1 MTPHDRVRISL
12 AAARYLDALER
23 DDQAALD
30 TLWAQAAGDAEL
42 LAAFH
47 DINVGLL
54 EESQARD
61 RAAVESAVATAVERH
76 LPSAEVVKPEAG
88 PVTVADVAAELFRH
102 PPARL
107 PAEAHALNERL
118 RSATDPL
125 PADLGLDALIA
136 WAEPRFGPG
145 PARYWEA
152 FRAAALKA
160 RMRRAAD
167 TEFQLAARKT
177 APRPEGD
184 R

>member
-23 DDQAALD
+23 DDQDALD
-30 TLWAQAAGDAEL
+30 ALWA
-42 LAAFH
+42 LAANDPEMLTAFN
-47 DINVGLL
+47 DINAGLL
-54 EESQARD
+54 EEAQTRD
-61 RAAVESAVATAVERH
+61 LAAVESAVAAAVERH
-76 LPSAEVVKPEAG
+76 LPSADVVKPETG

-102 PPARL
+102 PPARM
-107 PAEAHALNERL
+107 PAEAHALNEQL
-118 RSATDPL
+118 RTVADPL
-125 PADLGLDALIA
+125 PADLGLAALLG
-136 WAEPRFGPG
+136 WAESKFGPA

-152 FRAAALKA
+152 FRQAALKA

-177 APRPEGD
+177 PPKPEGG